1 MLLWVA
7 NSERLCSKA
16 SLLQT
21 VTSLLF
27 ACALPSY
34 WPEKIRKV
42 RFITR
47 WLYFNKTSP
56 LTFSWEY
63 SIFFRTS
70 YFTKQLHWFWWIF
83 NLFSKPD
90 NHCFR
95 RPAREQLSQCNWRN
109 IVTVLSTV
117 LRSHEGLKGTEV
129 FAHRCSKSDL
139 KNLSKFTG
147 WICQSSPCCSPFIA
161 KFHPETLLEKG
172 SLEVFSNEVCETFQ
186 NSYFEGMYYE
196 IKSQIKIHFYRG
208 TLTQERSCKFWKKNY
223 KRYF

>member
-1 MLLWVA
+1 MSKCSFVLLWVA

-109 IVTVLSTV
+109 TVTVLSTV
-117 LRSHEGLKGTEV
+117 LRSHEGLKG
-129 FAHRCSKSDL
+129 
-139 KNLSKFTG
+139 
-147 WICQSSPCCSPFIA
+147 
-161 KFHPETLLEKG
+161 
-172 SLEVFSNEVCETFQ
+172 SLEVFSNGVCETFQ

-208 TLTQERSCKFWKKNY
+208 TLT
-223 KRYF
+223 